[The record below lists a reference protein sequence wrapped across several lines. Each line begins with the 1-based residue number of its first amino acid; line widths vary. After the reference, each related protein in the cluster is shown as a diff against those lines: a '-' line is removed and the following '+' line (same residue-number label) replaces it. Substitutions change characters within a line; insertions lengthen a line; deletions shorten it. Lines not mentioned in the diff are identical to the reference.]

1 MRNRPVLLVSVAFGL
16 FVRKFRA
23 YAQGPLRD
31 GSAEYRRISFLALIN
46 NGHIGIY
53 GMPWLS

>member
-1 MRNRPVLLVSVAFGL
+1 MRNRPVLLVSVAIGL
-16 FVRKFRA
+16 FARKFRA
-23 YAQGPLRD
+23 YAQGLLRD
-31 GSAEYRRISFLALIN
+31 ASAEYRHISFLVLIN